1 MVDQFKVSQRPQ
13 LFRWQFGKKIKQAAI
28 QSTILLQRAKYFA
41 AERLLGKIEMK

>member
-1 MVDQFKVSQRPQ
+1 MVDQLKVSQRPQ

-28 QSTILLQRAKYFA
+28 QSTISLQRAKYFS